1 MLTTNLTNQKV
12 LVMGYGVTGKSV
24 ANFLVE
30 KGANVTLVDRGDYS
44 DDPSVALL
52 LQKGVRF
59 IFGEHPLD
67 LLEEPFDFVV
77 KNPGIPYTT
86 PYVKVIEAKGIPI
99 FTDVE
104 LAFLFTKSQIIG
116 ITGSNGKTT
125 TTKLIDEL
133 LQYRHVGKSFLAGNI
148 GVPALDVVQHSQP
161 EDLVV
166 MELSSFQLKG
176 TQKFKPQIAVITN
189 IFEAHID
196 YHETRDDYVAS
207 KLKLL
212 QNMTQLQTLVYNYDS
227 AELDAWVRQHDVTF
241 VPFAIDNVDS
251 YVRNNGAY
259 IEIDTFYFKGEE
271 VALTSDLLIPGK
283 HNLENALAAI
293 AVAKLNNVSNE
304 AIVQVLRTYS
314 GMPHRIQ
321 RIAESRGRTFYNDSK
336 STNMVAAITALKSF
350 TQPIVY
356 IGGGTDRGNEFDDLL
371 PHLKHVKVAFL
382 YGESKN
388 KMRTV
393 FEKAGIP
400 VTLHEDLV
408 GATQAAYNAVSKGEV
423 VLLSPSCASWDQFKN
438 FEVRGE
444 LFVKTVQRL
453 IEDEPYEE

>member
-1 MLTTNLTNQKV
+1 MLIHTLELTV
-12 LVMGYGVTGKSV
+12 HIS
-24 ANFLVE
+24 
-30 KGANVTLVDRGDYS
+30 
-44 DDPSVALL
+44 
-52 LQKGVRF
+52 
-59 IFGEHPLD
+59 
-67 LLEEPFDFVV
+67 
-77 KNPGIPYTT
+77 KN
-86 PYVKVIEAKGIPI
+86 
-99 FTDVE
+99 
-104 LAFLFTKSQIIG
+104 
-116 ITGSNGKTT
+116 
-125 TTKLIDEL
+125 
-133 LQYRHVGKSFLAGNI
+133 
-148 GVPALDVVQHSQP
+148 
-161 EDLVV
+161 
-166 MELSSFQLKG
+166 
-176 TQKFKPQIAVITN
+176 
-189 IFEAHID
+189 
-196 YHETRDDYVAS
+196 
-207 KLKLL
+207 
-212 QNMTQLQTLVYNYDS
+212 
-227 AELDAWVRQHDVTF
+227 
-241 VPFAIDNVDS
+241 
-251 YVRNNGAY
+251 
-259 IEIDTFYFKGEE
+259 DTFYFKGEE
-271 VALTSDLLIPGK
+271 VASTSDLLIPGK